1 VKQLTTETKRQNF
14 NITPEQEAEL
24 AWVRDTIGASTTKDA
39 ILRAVR
45 VLAILARETQ
55 RGSTLYLG
63 TESGDLIQLLIPELQ
78 TVQGG
83 NWKYL
88 VARPHPWRRQLYV
101 KGRRLRA
108 YTVWQDMQANQLT
121 APEAADN
128 WELPLEAVHEI
139 VRYCES
145 NRELL
150 NMEADEERRRL
161 LEEGIPLEPAA
172 AR

>member
-1 VKQLTTETKRQNF
+1 VTTETKRQNF

-45 VLAILARETQ
+45 VLAILVRETQ
-55 RGSTLYLG
+55 QGRTLYLG
-63 TESGDLIQLLIPELQ
+63 TRTGDLVQLLIPELQ
-78 TVQGG
+78 PAHAEGW
-83 NWKYL
+83 NYL

-101 KGRRLRA
+101 KGRKLRA
-108 YTVWQDMQANQLT
+108 YTVWQDMQANQFT
-121 APEAADN
+121 PQEAADN
-128 WELPLEAVHEI
+128 WELPLAVVDEI
-139 VRYCES
+139 LRYCES

-161 LEEGIPLEPAA
+161 LEEGIPLEPPP